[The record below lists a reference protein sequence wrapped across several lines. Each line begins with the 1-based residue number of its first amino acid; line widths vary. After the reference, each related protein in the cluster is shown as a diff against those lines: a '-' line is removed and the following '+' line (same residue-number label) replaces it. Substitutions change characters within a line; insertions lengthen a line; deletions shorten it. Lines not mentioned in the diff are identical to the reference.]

1 MAQSKKRGD
10 FPIKKQGDFPVRHVT
25 VYQAGYIHLKKTVD

>member
-25 VYQAGYIHLKKTVD
+25 VYQAGYIH